1 LSSGTQGKAIAASD
15 WGMIDVCTTLEAPR
29 VTVMLAGWSPA
40 FATAAANV
48 NPLQTGLSV
57 TVG

>member
-1 LSSGTQGKAIAASD
+1 
-15 WGMIDVCTTLEAPR
+15 MIVVCKMLEAPC
-29 VTVMLAGWSPA
+29 VTVMLATWSPA